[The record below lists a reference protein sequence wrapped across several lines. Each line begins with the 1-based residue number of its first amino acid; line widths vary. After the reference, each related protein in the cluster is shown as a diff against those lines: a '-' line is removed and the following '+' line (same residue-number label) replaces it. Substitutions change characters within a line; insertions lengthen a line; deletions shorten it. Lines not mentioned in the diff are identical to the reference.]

1 MPVLRHIPVFLI
13 GAMVYQPALAD
24 LPLTVEELTA
34 DKNKFKLSSN
44 LSYFNQAQRNL
55 TEQGYS
61 VVDLGN
67 GRTITLPNPST
78 EGVSNTDSFIGTL
91 GLNYGVTDKWEI
103 GAKANALYRQT
114 RQNTSGEN
122 HQNSDTHLQDISFTT
137 QYQTTEN
144 HKTFPNGLI
153 FSEISLYDKTD
164 GLDSKS
170 FSSALIG
177 GTLYTVNDPI
187 VLSLTGSYQYNAK
200 RDVLTQ
206 NKIVDIGDV
215 LSVNGTVGFAVNPDI
230 TLNTGVGWQLRQADK
245 INGINLGITQTQT
258 NLNLGLAYALSQR
271 SNITANVRTNISGDG
286 GSTFSVGLTTK
297 LGELPPPLSE
307 RYRKAKTLQ

>member
-1 MPVLRHIPVFLI
+1 M
-13 GAMVYQPALAD
+13 
-24 LPLTVEELTA
+24 
-34 DKNKFKLSSN
+34 
-44 LSYFNQAQRNL
+44 
-55 TEQGYS
+55 
-61 VVDLGN
+61 
-67 GRTITLPNPST
+67 
-78 EGVSNTDSFIGTL
+78 
-91 GLNYGVTDKWEI
+91 
-103 GAKANALYRQT
+103 
-114 RQNTSGEN
+114 
-122 HQNSDTHLQDISFTT
+122 
-137 QYQTTEN
+137 
-144 HKTFPNGLI
+144 I
-153 FSEISLYDKTD
+153 FGEISLYDKTD
-164 GLDSKS
+164 GLDSKT

-200 RDVLTQ
+200 RDILTQ

-245 INGINLGITQTQT
+245 INGINLGIKQTQT
-258 NLNLGLAYALSQR
+258 NLSLGLAYALSQR

-286 GSTFSVGLTTK
+286 GSTFSVGLMTK

>member
-1 MPVLRHIPVFLI
+1 MDFLRNFSAFYIITL
-13 GAMVYQPALAD
+13 MCQPAFAD
-24 LPLTVEELTA
+24 LPLTVEDLIT
-34 DKNKFKLSSN
+34 DKNKFKLITN
-44 LSYFNQAQRNL
+44 LNYYNQSQRNL
-55 TEQGYS
+55 IEQGYS

-78 EGVSNTDSFIGTL
+78 EGVSNTDSLIGTL

-103 GAKANALYRQT
+103 GAKVNALHRQT
-114 RQNTSGEN
+114 RQNTSDEN

-144 HKTFPNGLI
+144 HKKFPNSLI

-164 GLDSKS
+164 DLNSKT

-177 GTLYTVNDPI
+177 GTVYTVNDPI
-187 VLSLTGSYQYNAK
+187 VLSLIGSYQYNAK
-200 RDVLTQ
+200 RDILTQ
-206 NKIVDIGDV
+206 NKTVDIGDV

-245 INGINLGITQTQT
+245 INGTNLGIKHTQT

-271 SNITANVRTNISGDG
+271 SNITANVRTNISGNG

>member
-1 MPVLRHIPVFLI
+1 M
-13 GAMVYQPALAD
+13 
-24 LPLTVEELTA
+24 
-34 DKNKFKLSSN
+34 
-44 LSYFNQAQRNL
+44 
-55 TEQGYS
+55 
-61 VVDLGN
+61 
-67 GRTITLPNPST
+67 
-78 EGVSNTDSFIGTL
+78 SNTDSLIGTL

-114 RQNTSGEN
+114 RQNTSGKN
-122 HQNSDTHLQDISFTT
+122 HQNSDTHLQDISFIT

-164 GLDSKS
+164 GLDLKS
-170 FSSALIG
+170 FSSVLIG

-200 RDVLTQ
+200 RNVLTQ

-245 INGINLGITQTQT
+245 INGINLGIKQTQT

-271 SNITANVRTNISGDG
+271 SNITANIRTNISGDG
-286 GSTFSVGLTTK
+286 GSTFSVGLTTRLGK
-297 LGELPPPLSE
+297 LP
-307 RYRKAKTLQ
+307 RHYRKNTKSSKLISNFLFFSPSTGVLMKIPKILVAGLASTCLTVSAMAEVTNPVNTATPIGATRAAFLGGTVGFAGNQAAISSSQR

>member
-24 LPLTVEELTA
+24 LPLMVEELTA
-34 DKNKFKLSSN
+34 DKKKFKLSSN

-78 EGVSNTDSFIGTL
+78 EGVSNTDSLIGTL